1 MGSLLRDS
9 RLPPQVVLGIIE
21 GYMHRVA
28 CPVYVG
34 TISLFVGWSLERTQ
48 QMLET
53 MQDRGIVHP
62 LTVEEKKK
70 QGIREDANIWR
81 LIDDPSPA
89 KARW

>member
-1 MGSLLRDS
+1 
-9 RLPPQVVLGIIE
+9 
-21 GYMHRVA
+21 MHRVA